1 MNGAAGVES
10 HQCALARACGVD
22 YDREWRSGRTAHVE
36 IAGIQSFSSGVTLY
50 ALWPHMHFRGKD
62 MTFTL
67 RYRRQEVRRACPK
80 CRRGLRAPTRCS
92 CRLSR
97 SHSMAPDL
105 RFGGFDPLR

>member
-1 MNGAAGVES
+1 MNSRRAASRIIRRTSMRSASLFIVVFMNGAAGVES

-67 RYRRQEVRRACPK
+67 RYRRQE
-80 CRRGLRAPTRCS
+80 
-92 CRLSR
+92 
-97 SHSMAPDL
+97 
-105 RFGGFDPLR
+105 